1 MMCLCVCSM
10 LLAAAS
16 FVTAKQSICAAADV
30 LCMRGAKARPRRLA
44 YECLHRMNDSR
55 TLVEVAQDMV
65 SGGESLLAP
74 RRRNLRQPVGRVSL
88 DI

>member
-1 MMCLCVCSM
+1 M
-10 LLAAAS
+10 LLASAS
-16 FVTAKQSICAAADV
+16 FVTAKQSICVEADV

-44 YECLHRMNDSR
+44 YECLHGMNFSS
-55 TLVEVAQDMV
+55 TLVEVAQEMVSV

-88 DI
+88 VT